1 MDRCGRRKKLA
12 EFISIY
18 GVWLVAA
25 FIALES
31 IGIPLPAEA
40 ALIAAGFFAA
50 KTHGINIWSLIAAG
64 IVAAIFG
71 EIVGFWIGRSFGHRL
86 LMQYGARLGFT
97 EGRIRIG
104 QWLFDRYGGR
114 FVFIARFL
122 PFLRNI
128 AAVLAG
134 TNSMAQHSFYFA
146 SATAAAAWIIGYG
159 VAAYSFGE
167 AFANLAS
174 PAAVILALSA
184 ILSILAASVLILR
197 YERSLLAKAE
207 REFPSRSE
215 SGRRATRA
223 SGSHTAI
230 VPAMNNASMQG
241 AGALNVL
248 SSSMLFLN
256 RRVIIERAA
265 GLRLPAVSQWP
276 DTAEGGGAVR

>member
-1 MDRCGRRKKLA
+1 VSHRLVAASQTRPIAGPQWEAKKLV

-50 KTHGINIWSLIAAG
+50 RTHDIDICSLIAAG
-64 IVAAIFG
+64 IVAAILG
-71 EIVGFWIGRSFGHRL
+71 EIVGFWIGRRFGHQL
-86 LMQYGARLGFT
+86 LARYGNCLGLT
-97 EGRIRIG
+97 DERTRVG
-104 QWLFDRYGGR
+104 QWLFVRYGGR

-128 AAVLAG
+128 AALLAG
-134 TNSMAQHSFYFA
+134 TNSMAQHNFYFA

-174 PAAVILALSA
+174 PAAAVLG
-184 ILSILAASVLILR
+184 LAATLIVLATPLLILR

-207 REFPSRSE
+207 REFPGHPESE
-215 SGRRATRA
+215 REGRC
-223 SGSHTAI
+223 
-230 VPAMNNASMQG
+230 
-241 AGALNVL
+241 
-248 SSSMLFLN
+248 
-256 RRVIIERAA
+256 
-265 GLRLPAVSQWP
+265 
-276 DTAEGGGAVR
+276 

>member
-1 MDRCGRRKKLA
+1 MI

-18 GVWLVAA
+18 GIWVVAA

-50 KTHGINIWSLIAAG
+50 RTHGIDIWSLIAVG

-86 LMQYGARLGFT
+86 LMRYGFT

-104 QWLFDRYGGR
+104 EWLFDRYGGR

-134 TNSMAQHSFYFA
+134 TNSMAQHNFYFA
-146 SATAAAAWIIGYG
+146 SATAAVAWIICYG
-159 VAAYSFGE
+159 LGAYSFGE
-167 AFANLAS
+167 AFADLAS
-174 PAAVILALSA
+174 PVA
-184 ILSILAASVLILR
+184 ILLGLAAALIISASPVLFLR
-197 YERSLLAKAE
+197 YETRLTRTPIYQLTT
-207 REFPSRSE
+207 SE
-215 SGRRATRA
+215 
-223 SGSHTAI
+223 
-230 VPAMNNASMQG
+230 
-241 AGALNVL
+241 L
-248 SSSMLFLN
+248 S
-256 RRVIIERAA
+256 
-265 GLRLPAVSQWP
+265 
-276 DTAEGGGAVR
+276 